1 VDTLKDYGADLPPTS
16 DPATAQRVIDT
27 GKPQISNLF
36 RGSINGLPVFNV
48 EVPVF
53 DEQKRVRHVLI
64 MSFQAAFIADVLS
77 EVTLDPQWLTGVT
90 DSNGIILARSQKQDD
105 YVGKPLP
112 PELFEQ
118 TKHAGG
124 VYPATNIA
132 GERVLRATVKSER
145 APWFVSATVPRD
157 HAQEP
162 YNRSLS
168 FAILLVTMALIL
180 GGALAY
186 IFARLMARP
195 LDTAIQAAAAVGRG
209 EDVQLTRTSLAE
221 ANMLIA
227 TLEKASKDL
236 NERAQHADFLVRELA
251 HRAKNQL
258 AVVKG
263 MALQTARQ
271 SATVEAFIGQF
282 DRRIQGLAQSQDLLL
297 RQHWRGAWMH
307 DLIRAHLEPFGAE
320 RRTEI
325 GGPPVFLD
333 TTAVQ
338 NVGFALHELATNAS
352 KYGALSTDRGRIVV
366 AWSLLAD
373 GAVRLEWSEH
383 DGPPAHQAG
392 EGFGHRVMTQLVP
405 RALNGSS
412 ELDFTPQGVRWELTI
427 PTGHIVRDPEPVQE

>member
-1 VDTLKDYGADLPPTS
+1 AAIVLIDTSYRQLVDTLKDYGADLPPTS

-53 DEQKRVRHVLI
+53 DEQKRIRHVLI

-90 DSNGIILARSQKQDD
+90 DSSGIILARSQKQDD

-118 TKHAGG
+118 TKHGGG
-124 VYPATNIA
+124 VYPAINIA
-132 GERVLRATVKSER
+132 GERVLRATVRSER

-168 FAILLVTMALIL
+168 FAVLLVTMALIL

-195 LDTAIQAAAAVGRG
+195 LDTAILAAANV
-209 EDVQLTRTSLAE
+209 
-221 ANMLIA
+221 LIA

-236 NERAQHADFLVRELA
+236 TERAQHADFLVRELA

-271 SATVEAFIGQF
+271 SATVDAFIGQF

-297 RQHWRGAWMH
+297 RKHWRGAWMH

-320 RRTEI
+320 PRTQI
-325 GGPPVFLD
+325 GGSPVFLD

-383 DGPPAHQAG
+383 DGPRAHQRR
-392 EGFGHRVMTQLVP
+392 EGFGHRVMTELVP
-405 RALNGSS
+405 RALNGSCK
-412 ELDFTPQGVRWELTI
+412 LDFTPQGVRWELTI
-427 PTGHIVRDPEPVQE
+427 PAGHIVRDPEPLQ

>member
-1 VDTLKDYGADLPPTS
+1 MEASPIRYSARPQRVRTYLALFALALVLPLLAVAFFGLNRMAAIEQAQIERRVMQIAQNLRFVVDRELDRALVTLETLATSSELRTGNLNAFHDQAVLALKPAKAAIVLIDTSYRQLVDTLKDYGADLPPTS

-53 DEQKRVRHVLI
+53 DEQKRIRHVLI

-118 TKHAGG
+118 TKHGGG
-124 VYPATNIA
+124 VYPAINIA
-132 GERVLRATVKSER
+132 GERVLRATVRSER

-168 FAILLVTMALIL
+168 FAVLLVTMALIL

-195 LDTAIQAAAAVGRG
+195 LDTAILAAAAVGRG
-209 EDVQLTRTSLAE
+209 KDVR
-221 ANMLIA
+221 
-227 TLEKASKDL
+227 
-236 NERAQHADFLVRELA
+236 HAAGITTPAF
-251 HRAKNQL
+251 
-258 AVVKG
+258 
-263 MALQTARQ
+263 ALR
-271 SATVEAFIGQF
+271 VLQF
-282 DRRIQGLAQSQDLLL
+282 D
-297 RQHWRGAWMH
+297 
-307 DLIRAHLEPFGAE
+307 
-320 RRTEI
+320 
-325 GGPPVFLD
+325 
-333 TTAVQ
+333 
-338 NVGFALHELATNAS
+338 FA
-352 KYGALSTDRGRIVV
+352 
-366 AWSLLAD
+366 
-373 GAVRLEWSEH
+373 
-383 DGPPAHQAG
+383 
-392 EGFGHRVMTQLVP
+392 
-405 RALNGSS
+405 
-412 ELDFTPQGVRWELTI
+412 
-427 PTGHIVRDPEPVQE
+427 